1 MLLVTGCR
9 KSEWVSVQEYA
20 CREGEVTC
28 MCEHAGVQELGIEDV
43 IQLVGHRVQHDAS
56 TAFSLMQQG
65 IFSPESTLS
74 ADSLIVFVQPAR
86 ATACINIGVHVTNPK
101 H

>member
-1 MLLVTGCR
+1 MCVEKG
-9 KSEWVSVQEYA
+9 KS
-20 CREGEVTC
+20 
-28 MCEHAGVQELGIEDV
+28 HALGIEDV
-43 IQLVGHRVQHDAS
+43 IQLVGHQVQHDAS

-74 ADSLIVFVQPAR
+74 ADSLIVFVQPAH